1 MARAAVLGRLNW
13 LAATVAEVRMETAT
27 ASTLL
32 LDVPGWPGHTAGQ
45 HLDVRLTAENGY
57 TAQRSYSLASRR
69 REDQLELT
77 VQQVP
82 DGEVSGYLV
91 AQARPGDQFE
101 VRGPVGGYFTW
112 RPEDPA
118 PVLLVAG
125 GSGIVPLMSMVRTR
139 AAASPPARTDRP
151 APAPFRLVYS
161 TRSPGSAIYAEEL
174 GRRATTDG
182 GLEVCYAYTREAP
195 PDWPRP
201 PGRLD
206 AGQLAEAGWPASR
219 SPSCFVCGPT
229 AFVETVADLLVAQGH
244 QADRIRTERFGP
256 TG

>member
-1 MARAAVLGRLNW
+1 M
-13 LAATVAEVRMETAT
+13 
-27 ASTLL
+27 

-45 HLDVRLTAENGY
+45 HLDLRLTAENGY
-57 TAQRSYSLASRR
+57 TAQRSYSLASQP
-69 REDQLELT
+69 REGRLELT
-77 VQQVP
+77 VQRVP

-91 AQARPGDQFE
+91 GEARPGDQLE
-101 VRGPVGGYFTW
+101 VRGPIGGYFTW
-112 RPEDPA
+112 RREDRA

-139 AAASPPARTDRP
+139 AAAAVPDASQPA

-161 TRSPGSAIYAEEL
+161 TRSPGTAIYAAEL
-174 GRRATTDG
+174 ARRATEGDG
-182 GLEVCYAYTREAP
+182 FEVCYAYTRETP

-206 AGQLAEAGWPASR
+206 AGQLAEAAWPVPR

-229 AFVETVADLLVAQGH
+229 AFVEAVADLLVAQGYP
-244 QADRIRTERFGP
+244 ADRIRTERFGP